1 LYKKIYRNKSVNEW
15 GNSMALEDL
24 LGKTAEIRIIDFL
37 ATNYDNSYNQSE
49 ISDFTGIS
57 RNILYKKLPEM
68 VEKKILVVDN
78 IVGRFKS
85 YHLANNSIVNK
96 LIAMDIE
103 YNLMMSEPQ
112 KSGRSIDK
120 VDIEGP
126 ESPIENRYYQA
137 PETDEDRLSAR
148 KIPIS
153 IQVSDAK
160 DPDGFITLSES
171 GAKKLYVTLKDTI
184 GKQDESQAS
193 TSSR

>member
-1 LYKKIYRNKSVNEW
+1 
-15 GNSMALEDL
+15 MALEDL
-24 LGKTAEIRIIDFL
+24 LGRTTEIRIIDFL

-68 VEKKILVVDN
+68 VEKKILNVDN

-85 YHLANNSIVNK
+85 YRLANNSIVNK

-112 KSGRSIDK
+112 KIEKSIDEA
-120 VDIEGP
+120 DTDGP
-126 ESPIENRYYQA
+126 GSPMENRYYQA
-137 PETDEDRLSAR
+137 SETGEDRHTAR
-148 KIPIS
+148 IPVS
-153 IQVSDAK
+153 IQVSDEK

-171 GAKKLYVTLKDTI
+171 GAKKLYFSLKGATI
-184 GKQDESQAS
+184 EQDDKSQAS